1 MKFLSFL
8 VSRIGKALVVVLG
21 VVIINFF
28 LIRLAPGDPAAVLAG
43 QAGAGDA
50 AYVEQ
55 LRAAFGLDQPLLTQL
70 MLYLKG
76 VAQLDLG
83 FSYRNHVPVLDLIV
97 ERLPATF
104 LLMSCAFVFSIVL
117 GVLLG
122 VVAAK
127 ARYRNKRRWID
138 SSVMTGA
145 LLLYATPLF
154 WLSLM
159 GILLF
164 SVVLG
169 WLPAFGMETVGA
181 GLTGWARAGD
191 IAQHLVLPTVTLGCF
206 FMAVYVRL
214 TRASML
220 EVIGMDFVKTAR
232 AKGVGPA
239 RDPRPRAAQRA
250 AAGHHLRGHPA
261 GPDGRRRGADRD
273 RVRLARHRPADVRR
287 PVAARLSA
295 AAGHFPG
302 HFHHGGGLQ
311 PAHRR
316 AVPAHRSAH
325 RRGAQQEPPHEI
337 LRAPLYAQSWRGGRP
352 GHRAAGGGPLAAPLL
367 YEESPWMM
375 VADPLIPPF
384 TNADYPFGTDML
396 GRDITAGLV
405 WGARVSLL
413 VGLLSTA
420 VALGFGIVVGAIAGY
435 CGGRIDDALMR
446 FTEFFQTIPQLAMA
460 VVLVAIIGPSVY
472 SIMGAIALVSWP
484 PAARLV
490 RSEFMT
496 LKQREFVQAAIVIG
510 QAPARIVGTQILP
523 NAMSPIIVSASFMV
537 ATAILT
543 ESSLSFL
550 GLGDRNEMS
559 WGFMIGAARTMIRE
573 AWWMSV
579 WPGVAI
585 LLTVLAINLIG
596 EGLNDALNPQLR
608 KRGE

>member
-1 MKFLSFL
+1 MRFLSFL
-8 VSRIGKALVVVLG
+8 LSRIGKALVVVLG

-55 LRAAFGLDQPLLTQL
+55 LRVAFGLDKPVLTQL
-70 MLYLKG
+70 FLYLKG
-76 VAQLDLG
+76 VVQLDLG

-181 GLTGWARAGD
+181 NLTGWARAVD

-232 AKGVGPA
+232 AKGVSPSRVIRAHVLRNALLPVITFAGIQLGQMAGGAVLTETVFAWPGIGRLMFDA
-239 RDPRPRAAQRA
+239 LLQRDYQLLLGIFLVTSIMVVVFNLLTDVLYRLIDPRI
-250 AAGHHLRGHPA
+250 
-261 GPDGRRRGADRD
+261 GA
-273 RVRLARHRPADVRR
+273 
-287 PVAARLSA
+287 
-295 AAGHFPG
+295 
-302 HFHHGGGLQ
+302 
-311 PAHRR
+311 
-316 AVPAHRSAH
+316 
-325 RRGAQQEPPHEI
+325 GAQQ
-337 LRAPLYAQSWRGGRP
+337 
-352 GHRAAGGGPLAAPLL
+352 
-367 YEESPWMM
+367 
-375 VADPLIPPF
+375 
-384 TNADYPFGTDML
+384 
-396 GRDITAGLV
+396 
-405 WGARVSLL
+405 GA
-413 VGLLSTA
+413 
-420 VALGFGIVVGAIAGY
+420 
-435 CGGRIDDALMR
+435 
-446 FTEFFQTIPQLAMA
+446 
-460 VVLVAIIGPSVY
+460 
-472 SIMGAIALVSWP
+472 
-484 PAARLV
+484 
-490 RSEFMT
+490 
-496 LKQREFVQAAIVIG
+496 
-510 QAPARIVGTQILP
+510 
-523 NAMSPIIVSASFMV
+523 SA
-537 ATAILT
+537 
-543 ESSLSFL
+543 
-550 GLGDRNEMS
+550 
-559 WGFMIGAARTMIRE
+559 
-573 AWWMSV
+573 
-579 WPGVAI
+579 
-585 LLTVLAINLIG
+585 
-596 EGLNDALNPQLR
+596 
-608 KRGE
+608 